1 MIAVDTNVLIYA
13 HRRETDLNVVATAEL
28 VRLAEGTEPWALPV
42 FCLTEFMRVV
52 THRRVFN
59 PPSTVSQAMD
69 FINRIVAAPT
79 CHVALPGADFLRY
92 LETTV
97 HKADARGNLMFNA
110 QIAALCRE
118 HGIAAI
124 LTNDRD
130 FERFDK
136 LQVRYLDGVADHA
149 DKGRRSH

>member
-13 HRRETDLNVVATAEL
+13 HRLETDLNATATAEL

-42 FCLTEFMRVV
+42 FCLIEFTRVV
-52 THRRVFN
+52 THRRVFH
-59 PPSTVSQAMD
+59 PPSSIAQAMD
-69 FINRIVAAPT
+69 FINGLVAAPT
-79 CHVALPGADFLRY
+79 CHVTLPGADFLQH

-97 HKADARGNLMFNA
+97 RRADARGNLLFDA

-118 HGIAAI
+118 HGIATI

-130 FERFDK
+130 FERFDG
-136 LQVRYLDGVADHA
+136 LQVRYLDEASGPGD
-149 DKGRRSH
+149 RS